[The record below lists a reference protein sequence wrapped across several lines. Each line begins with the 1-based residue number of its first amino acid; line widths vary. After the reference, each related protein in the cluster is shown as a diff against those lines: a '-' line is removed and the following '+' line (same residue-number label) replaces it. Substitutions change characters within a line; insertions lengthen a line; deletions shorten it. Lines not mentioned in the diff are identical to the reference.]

1 MHRAIGTSLFG
12 LIFALAGCSSKE
24 PSDEGGTGATG
35 GSAMQT
41 GGTGGGG
48 ATGGTGGTGGSSG
61 TGGTGGSSGTG
72 GTGGTG
78 GGAMCT
84 GTTIVASPADNYK
97 FHSDLTINVTKVKPS
112 SELTFDWSGVT
123 KDLLGHDVDLSTIGM
138 VEIAL
143 WNLTLEQFE
152 KKLNDDSLALM
163 NLAIIATIIPSGPT
177 DRTGSIYELTEMG
190 QPVVMSD
197 IQKYLS
203 ITDFPPESH
212 IYTAMVADGMDYGKG
227 TRMLT
232 GFQLDATSTNTQ
244 VNITSDSTHLMMT
257 ADMHSLV
264 SPTVPVGNP
273 NITIDWTN
281 MDTDVN
287 PANTTA
293 AGLPFDPTQI
303 TEVRV
308 GKYSKSIGELE
319 MQSNFLNLDAIAD
332 TMYRASV
339 PAGTSLDLSKAKDPN
354 GASFPGID
362 ATANWIIALNCGEC
376 ANPAPW
382 YLTVV
387 KPCAAP

>member
-1 MHRAIGTSLFG
+1 
-12 LIFALAGCSSKE
+12 
-24 PSDEGGTGATG
+24 
-35 GSAMQT
+35 
-41 GGTGGGG
+41 
-48 ATGGTGGTGGSSG
+48 
-61 TGGTGGSSGTG
+61 
-72 GTGGTG
+72 
-78 GGAMCT
+78 MCT
-84 GTTIVASPADNYK
+84 GTTILASPADNYK

-112 SELTFDWSGVT
+112 SEITFDWSGVT
-123 KDLLGHDVDLSTIGM
+123 KDLIGHDVDLSTIGM

-143 WNLTLEQFE
+143 WNLTLAQFE
-152 KKLNDDSLALM
+152 QKLNDDSLALM

-212 IYTAMVADGMDYGKG
+212 IYTVMVADGMDYGKG
-227 TRMLT
+227 TRMLA
-232 GFQLDATSTNTQ
+232 GFQLDAMSTNTQ

-257 ADMHSLV
+257 ADMHSLA

-281 MDTDVN
+281 MDTDKN
-287 PANTTA
+287 PNNKTA

-303 TEVRV
+303 TQVRV
-308 GKYSKSIGELE
+308 GKYSKSISELE
-319 MQSNFLNLDAIAD
+319 MQSNFLNLDEVAD
-332 TMYRASV
+332 VLYRASV

-354 GASFPGID
+354 GNAFPGID
-362 ATANWIIALNCGEC
+362 ATANWIVALNCGEC

-382 YLTVV
+382 YLTVL
-387 KPCAAP
+387 KPCAAQ